1 MAVAFNDLHEVVVH
15 TSVSFK
21 EFDGE
26 GATTMTKPFKGIINL
41 DSRDSMP
48 DWEPY
53 AQPKAPD
60 GSPNVIFIVWD
71 DTGFGAFEPFG
82 GPIEVPNMKRLADNG
97 LRYTQFHTTAI
108 CSPTRAS
115 LLTGRNHTT
124 VGMACIAEATTG
136 FPGSNGHI
144 PFETA
149 TIAEVLG
156 ERGYNTYMLGK
167 WHCVAEDE
175 TNMASSKR
183 NWPTGRGFERYYG
196 FLGGE
201 TNQWYPDLVQ
211 DNQFVDQPSDPPKD
225 AEEWAEGLG
234 DKYHLSKD
242 LVDRAI
248 GMIGDAKQV
257 APERPF
263 FMYFCPGANHAPHHP
278 PKEWADKY
286 IGKFDEGYE
295 AIRETILAR
304 QKELGLVPANTE
316 LSPINP
322 LADLRSVD
330 GKPQSPFDLVRPW
343 DSLTEDEKTIMRRM
357 AEVYAGYASYTDDQ
371 IGRLIDYLE
380 LIGELDNTMIVV
392 ISDNGAS
399 GEGGPN
405 GSINENKFFNSV
417 MDDMQDNLKMLDK
430 LGSPETYNHYSTG
443 WAFAFNT
450 PCKMFKRSTWEGGV
464 ADPFIIHWPKGIKAK
479 GEIRHQYTHCS
490 DVVPT
495 VYECLGVEPPEV
507 VKGYTQWDLDGTSFK
522 YSFDD
527 ASAKT
532 QKPSQFYVMLGTRAI
547 WRDGWKAE
555 ALHAGAPA
563 DWGHFAD
570 DQWVLYNVEED
581 RSECHDLA
589 DQNPELLKELIALW
603 HFQAGKYFGLPLEDR
618 TAVEILTTPRPQIS
632 PPRDR
637 YHYYP
642 GTLEVPEAVAV
653 SVRGRSFKIAAE
665 ISVQT
670 SEAGGV
676 LFAHGSKFGG
686 HALYL
691 KDGMLNYV
699 YNYLG
704 ENVQLVT
711 SSEAVP
717 SGPCVVGVEFTK
729 ESQTPQATVGSLSLF
744 IDDRKVGEIAN
755 VKAQNGKFNLCG
767 EGLNIGRDGGAPV
780 TDDYPG
786 ERPWPL
792 VGATIRQVIIDV
804 SGEAYLDLELEAIG
818 MMKRD

>member
-1 MAVAFNDLHEVVVH
+1 
-15 TSVSFK
+15 
-21 EFDGE
+21 
-26 GATTMTKPFKGIINL
+26 MTKPFKGVINL
-41 DSRDSMP
+41 DVRDSTP

-53 AQPKAPD
+53 QQPKAPD
-60 GSPNVIFIVWD
+60 GAPNVVFIVWD
-71 DTGFGAFEPFG
+71 DTGIGALEPFG
-82 GPIEVPNMKRLADNG
+82 GPIEMPTLKRLADSG
-97 LRYTQFHTTAI
+97 LKYSQFHTTAI

-211 DNQFVDQPSDPPKD
+211 DQQFVDQTAEPPRNGQ
-225 AEEWAEGLG
+225 EWTDGEGE
-234 DKYHLSKD
+234 YHLSKD

-248 GMIGDAKQV
+248 SMIADAKQV

-286 IGKFDEGYE
+286 KGKFDEGYE
-295 AIRETILAR
+295 KIREGILEN
-304 QKELGLVPANTE
+304 QKKLGLFPANTE

-322 LADLRSVD
+322 LADLRSPD
-330 GKPQSPFDLVRPW
+330 GKGQPPGDVVIPW
-343 DSLTEDEKTIMRRM
+343 DTLDDDGKRIQTRM
-357 AEVYAGYASYTDDQ
+357 AEVYAGFSNYTDHEV
-371 IGRLIDYLE
+371 GRLIDYLE
-380 LIGELDNTMIVV
+380 SIGELDNTLIVWMA
-392 ISDNGAS
+392 DNGAS

-405 GSINENKFFNSV
+405 GTINENTFFNGV
-417 MDDMQDNLKMLDK
+417 VDTAADNLAKLDV

-450 PCKMFKRSTWEGGV
+450 PTKMFKRHTWEGGV
-464 ADPFIIHWPKGIKAK
+464 ADPMVVHWPKGIKAK
-479 GEIRHQYTHCS
+479 GEIRNQYAHCS

-495 VYECLGVEPPEV
+495 VYECLGIELPEV
-507 VKGYTQWDLDGTSFK
+507 VKGYTQWQLDGTSFK

-527 ASAKT
+527 AKAKT

-555 ALHAGAPA
+555 SLHPGAPS
-563 DWGHFAD
+563 DWSHFAED
-570 DQWVLYNVEED
+570 KWALYHVEED

-589 DQNPELLKELIALW
+589 DKHPELLNELIALW
-603 HFQAGKYFGLPLEDR
+603 HFEAGQYFGLPLEDR
-618 TAVEILTTPRPQIS
+618 TAIEVLTTPRPQMS

-637 YHYYP
+637 YVYFP

-653 SVRGRSFKIAAE
+653 NIRGRSYKIAAAVDLTPDA
-665 ISVQT
+665 S
-670 SEAGGV
+670 GV
-676 LFAHGSKFGG
+676 IFAHGSLFGG
-686 HALYL
+686 HALYI
-691 KDGMLNYV
+691 KDGKLKYV
-699 YNYLG
+699 YDYLG
-704 ENVQLVT
+704 EKAQTLVSDGDLPT
-711 SSEAVP
+711 GACIL
-717 SGPCVVGVEFTK
+717 GAEFTK
-729 ESQTPQATVGSLSLF
+729 TAQQPSETTGDFTLYVNDKAVATLKGGK
-744 IDDRKVGEIAN
+744 I
-755 VKAQNGKFNLCG
+755 QNGKFNLCG

-780 TDDYPG
+780 TEDYPG
-786 ERPWPL
+786 SRPWGFTG
-792 VGATIRQVIIDV
+792 GAIDKVVVDV
-804 SGEAYLDLELEAIG
+804 SGEAYLDLEKEAIG

>member
-1 MAVAFNDLHEVVVH
+1 M
-15 TSVSFK
+15 S
-21 EFDGE
+21 
-26 GATTMTKPFKGIINL
+26 KPFKGVINL
-41 DSRDSMP
+41 DVRDSTP

-60 GSPNVIFIVWD
+60 GAPNVLFVVWD
-71 DTGFGAFEPFG
+71 DTGFGALSPFG
-82 GPIEVPNMKRLADNG
+82 GPIEMPTMQRLADGG
-97 LRYTQFHTTAI
+97 LKYTQFHTTAI

-156 ERGYNTYMLGK
+156 ERGYNTYMCGK

-201 TNQWYPDLVQ
+201 TSDWYPDLVQ
-211 DNQFVDQPSDPPKD
+211 DQQFVEQPADPPKNG
-225 AEEWAEGLG
+225 EEWAEGLG

-248 GMIGDAKQV
+248 SMIADAKQV

-263 FMYFCPGANHAPHHP
+263 FMYFCPGANHAPHHS

-286 IGKFDEGYE
+286 KGVFDEGYE
-295 AIRETILAR
+295 KIREKILAK
-304 QKELGLVPANTE
+304 QKKLGIVPENTE
-316 LSPINP
+316 LSQINP
-322 LADLRSVD
+322 LAGVKSVD
-330 GKPQSPFDLVRPW
+330 GKEQSPFDLVRPW
-343 DSLTEDEKTIMRRM
+343 ESLDEDEKKLMIRM
-357 AEVYAGYASYTDDQ
+357 AEVYAGYSSYTDHEL
-371 IGRLIDYLE
+371 GRLIDYLE
-380 LIGELDNTMIVV
+380 KTGELENTLIVWL
-392 ISDNGAS
+392 SDNGAS

-405 GSINENKFFNSV
+405 GSVNENKFFNSV
-417 MDDMQDNLKMLDK
+417 MDSMEENLKYLDV
-430 LGSPETYNHYSTG
+430 LGSAETYNHYSTG

-450 PCKMFKRSTWEGGV
+450 PCKMFKRHTWEGGV
-464 ADPFIIHWPKGIKAK
+464 ADPMIVHWPKGIKAK
-479 GEIRHQYTHCS
+479 GEIRNQYAHCS

-495 VYECLGVEPPEV
+495 VYECLGIEPPEV
-507 VKGYTQWDLDGTSFK
+507 VKGYTQWPLEGTSFR

-527 ASAKT
+527 AKAKT
-532 QKPSQFYVMLGTRAI
+532 QKESQFYVMLGTRAI

-555 ALHAGAPA
+555 AIHAGAPA
-563 DWGHFAD
+563 GWSHFAED
-570 DQWVLYNVEED
+570 KWALYNVEED

-589 DQNPELLKELIALW
+589 DQHPELLAELKDLW
-603 HFQAGKYFGLPLEDR
+603 HVQAGQYFGLPLEDR
-618 TAVEILTTPRPQIS
+618 TALEVLRTPRPQMS

-637 YHYYP
+637 YIYYP

-653 SVRGRSFKIAAE
+653 NVRGRSFKIAAE
-665 ISVQT
+665 VEIQT

-676 LFAHGSKFGG
+676 LFAHGHHFGG

-691 KDGMLNYV
+691 KNGKLKYV

-704 ENVQLVT
+704 EGEQVVT
-711 SSEAVP
+711 SDEAVP
-717 SGPCVVGVEFTK
+717 TGKHVLGVEFTK
-729 ESQTPQATVGSLSLF
+729 ESQTPEATVGKLTMF
-744 IDDRKVGEIAN
+744 IDDETVGELDD
-755 VKAQNGKFNLCG
+755 VKTQNGKFNLCG

-780 TDDYPG
+780 TEDYPF
-786 ERPWPL
+786 ERPWAV
-792 VGATIRQVIIDV
+792 VGATIESVIVDV
-804 SGEAYLDLELEAIG
+804 SGEAYLDLEKEAIG

>member
-1 MAVAFNDLHEVVVH
+1 
-15 TSVSFK
+15 
-21 EFDGE
+21 
-26 GATTMTKPFKGIINL
+26 MTKPFKGVINL
-41 DSRDSMP
+41 DVRDSTP

-53 AQPKAPD
+53 EQPKAPD
-60 GSPNVIFIVWD
+60 GAPNVVFIVWD
-71 DTGFGAFEPFG
+71 DTGIGALEPFG
-82 GPIEVPNMKRLADNG
+82 GPIEMPTLKRLADSG
-97 LRYTQFHTTAI
+97 LKYSQFHTTAI

-211 DNQFVDQPSDPPKD
+211 DQQFVDQTAEPPRNGQ
-225 AEEWAEGLG
+225 EWTDGEGE
-234 DKYHLSKD
+234 YHLSKD

-248 GMIGDAKQV
+248 SMIADAKQV

-286 IGKFDEGYE
+286 KGKFDEGYE
-295 AIRETILAR
+295 KIREGILEN
-304 QKELGLVPANTE
+304 QKKLGLFPANTE

-322 LADLRSVD
+322 LADLRSPD
-330 GKPQSPFDLVRPW
+330 GKGQPPGDVVIPW
-343 DSLTEDEKTIMRRM
+343 DTLDDDGKRIQTRM
-357 AEVYAGYASYTDDQ
+357 AEVYAGFSNYTDHEV
-371 IGRLIDYLE
+371 GRLIDYLE
-380 LIGELDNTMIVV
+380 SIGELDNTLIVWMA
-392 ISDNGAS
+392 DNGAS

-405 GSINENKFFNSV
+405 GTINENTFFNGV
-417 MDDMQDNLKMLDK
+417 VDTAADNLAKLDV

-450 PCKMFKRSTWEGGV
+450 PTKMFKRHTWEGGV
-464 ADPFIIHWPKGIKAK
+464 ADPMVVHWPKGIKAK
-479 GEIRHQYTHCS
+479 GEIRNQYAHCS

-495 VYECLGVEPPEV
+495 VYECLGIELPEV
-507 VKGYTQWDLDGTSFK
+507 VKGYTQWQLDGTSFK

-527 ASAKT
+527 AKAKT

-555 ALHAGAPA
+555 SLHPGAPS
-563 DWGHFAD
+563 DWSHFAED
-570 DQWVLYNVEED
+570 KWALYHVEED

-589 DQNPELLKELIALW
+589 DKHPELLNELIALW
-603 HFQAGKYFGLPLEDR
+603 HFEAGQYFGLPLEDR
-618 TAVEILTTPRPQIS
+618 TAIEVLTTPRPQMS

-637 YHYYP
+637 YVYFP

-653 SVRGRSFKIAAE
+653 NIRGRSYKIAAAVDLTPDA
-665 ISVQT
+665 S
-670 SEAGGV
+670 GV
-676 LFAHGSKFGG
+676 IFAHGSLFGG
-686 HALYL
+686 HALYI
-691 KDGMLNYV
+691 KDGKLKYV
-699 YNYLG
+699 YDYLG
-704 ENVQLVT
+704 EKAQTLVSDGDLPT
-711 SSEAVP
+711 GACIL
-717 SGPCVVGVEFTK
+717 GAEFTK
-729 ESQTPQATVGSLSLF
+729 TAQQPSETTGDFTLYVNDKAVATLKGGK
-744 IDDRKVGEIAN
+744 I
-755 VKAQNGKFNLCG
+755 QNGKFNLCG

-780 TDDYPG
+780 TEDYPG
-786 ERPWPL
+786 SRPW
-792 VGATIRQVIIDV
+792 GFTGGTIDKVVVDV
-804 SGEAYLDLELEAIG
+804 SGEAYLDLEKEAIG

>member
-1 MAVAFNDLHEVVVH
+1 
-15 TSVSFK
+15 
-21 EFDGE
+21 
-26 GATTMTKPFKGIINL
+26 MTKPFKGVINL
-41 DSRDSMP
+41 DVRDSTP

-53 AQPKAPD
+53 EQPKAPD
-60 GSPNVIFIVWD
+60 GAPNVVFIVWD
-71 DTGFGAFEPFG
+71 DTGIGALEPFG
-82 GPIEVPNMKRLADNG
+82 GPIEMPTLKRLADSG
-97 LRYTQFHTTAI
+97 LKYSQFHTTAI

-211 DNQFVDQPSDPPKD
+211 DQQFVDQTAEPPRNGQ
-225 AEEWAEGLG
+225 EWTDGEGE
-234 DKYHLSKD
+234 YHLSKD

-248 GMIGDAKQV
+248 SMIADAKQV

-286 IGKFDEGYE
+286 KGKFDEGYE
-295 AIRETILAR
+295 KIREGILEN
-304 QKELGLVPANTE
+304 QKKLGLFPANTE

-322 LADLRSVD
+322 LADLRSPD
-330 GKPQSPFDLVRPW
+330 GKGQPPGDVVIPW
-343 DSLTEDEKTIMRRM
+343 DTLDDDGKRIQTRM
-357 AEVYAGYASYTDDQ
+357 AEVYAGFSNYTDHEV
-371 IGRLIDYLE
+371 GRLIDYLE
-380 LIGELDNTMIVV
+380 SIGELDNTLIVWMA
-392 ISDNGAS
+392 DNGAS

-405 GSINENKFFNSV
+405 GTINENTFFNGV
-417 MDDMQDNLKMLDK
+417 VDTAADNLAKLDV

-450 PCKMFKRSTWEGGV
+450 PTKMFKRHTWEGGV
-464 ADPFIIHWPKGIKAK
+464 ADPMVVHWPKGIKAK
-479 GEIRHQYTHCS
+479 GEIRSQYAHCS

-495 VYECLGVEPPEV
+495 VYECLGIELPEV
-507 VKGYTQWDLDGTSFK
+507 VKGYTQWQLDGTSFK

-527 ASAKT
+527 AKAKT

-555 ALHAGAPA
+555 SLHPGAPS
-563 DWGHFAD
+563 DWSHFAED
-570 DQWVLYNVEED
+570 KWALYHVEED

-589 DQNPELLKELIALW
+589 DKHPELLNELIALW
-603 HFQAGKYFGLPLEDR
+603 HFEAGQYFGLPLEDR
-618 TAVEILTTPRPQIS
+618 TAIEVLTTPRPQMS

-637 YHYYP
+637 YVYFP

-653 SVRGRSFKIAAE
+653 NIRGRSYKIAAAVDLTPDA
-665 ISVQT
+665 S
-670 SEAGGV
+670 GV
-676 LFAHGSKFGG
+676 IFAHGSLFGG
-686 HALYL
+686 HALYI
-691 KDGMLNYV
+691 KDGKLKYV
-699 YNYLG
+699 YDYLG
-704 ENVQLVT
+704 EKAQTLVSDGDLPT
-711 SSEAVP
+711 GACIL
-717 SGPCVVGVEFTK
+717 GAEFTK
-729 ESQTPQATVGSLSLF
+729 TAQQPSETTGDFTLYVNDKAVATLKGGK
-744 IDDRKVGEIAN
+744 I
-755 VKAQNGKFNLCG
+755 QNGKFNLCG

-780 TDDYPG
+780 TEDYPG
-786 ERPWPL
+786 SRPW
-792 VGATIRQVIIDV
+792 GFTGGTIDKVVVDV
-804 SGEAYLDLELEAIG
+804 SGEAYLDLEKEAIG